1 MILVGVIPSPKEPSL
16 HINPRKDFLVEELNS
31 FWRGVHLLSPKYGS
45 VVLKIA
51 LTCVACY
58 LPATR

>member
-45 VVLKIA
+45 VVLH
-51 LTCVACY
+51 
-58 LPATR
+58 